1 MARIQPLAIEAADP
15 TTAATLQAVKT
26 KIGMV
31 PNLFATLERAPAAL
45 NGYLA
50 LSDALSKGRL
60 SARQREIVALT
71 VAQANQCQYCLSAH
85 TLIGKGAGLLDDAI
99 RDARAGKSSDPQDHA
114 IAVLASKLV
123 KQQGNLSQADLN
135 TAHAAGI
142 DEGLVLE
149 IVVNVAF
156 NVLTN
161 YTNHVAE
168 TDIDFPVVQMAL

>member
-15 TTAATLQAVKT
+15 TTATTLHAVKT

-31 PNLFATLERAPAAL
+31 PNLFATLARAPAAL

-50 LSDALSKGRL
+50 LADALSKGQL
-60 SARQREIVALT
+60 NARQREIVALT

-85 TLIGKGAGLLDDAI
+85 TLIGKGAGLSEDAI
-99 RDARAGKSSDPQDHA
+99 RDARAGKSSNPQDHA

-123 KQQGNLSQADLN
+123 KQQGNLSRADLN

-142 DEGLVLE
+142 DDGLVLE
-149 IVVNVAF
+149 VVVNVAF

>member
-1 MARIQPLAIEAADP
+1 MPEL
-15 TTAATLQAVKT
+15 
-26 KIGMV
+26 
-31 PNLFATLERAPAAL
+31 
-45 NGYLA
+45 Y
-50 LSDALSKGRL
+50 
-60 SARQREIVALT
+60 ARQREIVALT

-85 TLIGKGAGLLDDAI
+85 TLIGKGAGLSEDAI
-99 RDARAGKSSDPQDHA
+99 RDARAGKSSNPQDHA

-142 DEGLVLE
+142 DDGLVLE
-149 IVVNVAF
+149 VVVNVAF

-168 TDIDFPVVQMAL
+168 PDIDFPVVQMAL

>member
-1 MARIQPLAIEAADP
+1 
-15 TTAATLQAVKT
+15 
-26 KIGMV
+26 
-31 PNLFATLERAPAAL
+31 
-45 NGYLA
+45 
-50 LSDALSKGRL
+50 
-60 SARQREIVALT
+60 

-85 TLIGKGAGLLDDAI
+85 TLIGKGAGLSDDAI

-114 IAVLASKLV
+114 IAVLASKLL
-123 KQQGNLSQADLN
+123 KQQGNLSQAELN

-168 TDIDFPVVQMAL
+168 TDIDFPVVQMVL